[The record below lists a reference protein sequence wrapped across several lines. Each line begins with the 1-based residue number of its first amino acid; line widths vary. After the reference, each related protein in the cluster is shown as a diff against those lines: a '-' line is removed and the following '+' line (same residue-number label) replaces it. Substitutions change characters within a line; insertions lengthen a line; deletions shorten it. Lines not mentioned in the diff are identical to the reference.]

1 MGVYRNCQK
10 GAAPRPLSTALKN
23 WLECVSFLTLRVYV
37 KSKSVPHLPDQGYT
51 IQYVF
56 MTPARSAVVERRKNI
71 MLRNLNLQTR
81 LIGAFVMMG
90 LLVFLVAWLGWSS
103 TSNLSQHIETIGKN
117 NLPRIEA
124 LLKINEGQTQI
135 ESSERALINPELTPA
150 ERQDALNRMDKAWQ
164 QIQDGFK
171 AYEAST
177 RTSEEDALYQEMLK
191 YWEDWKQEDKA
202 LLQINQE
209 FEKLGI
215 LNPLALQIELIN
227 QGKSNSPEMERAKIA
242 SNLLNKLSQQAKVI
256 RVKFLKSEQST
267 LAVADYNRK
276 QADNAYQ
283 TAKNDISKTQV
294 SVLLGMTVGPL
305 TAIILGIAL
314 SIAIA
319 KPLDKALKGIINMI
333 VSSSTEIAATIEQQ
347 ERIAVQ
353 QAASVNQTTTTMD
366 ELGASSRQ
374 SAMQAESA
382 LENASH
388 VLNMAAEGSKVVQ
401 KTQQGMLTLTEKV
414 GGIAEQVLHLSQQ
427 TNQIANITNLVSDLA
442 NQTNM
447 LAINATVEA
456 VRAGEQG
463 KGFGV
468 VAREIRRLADQ
479 SQQSAAEIND
489 LINDIQNA
497 INKTVMVTD
506 EGNTTLDN
514 SLKLTEGTAET
525 FNHVANAINSVVVSS
540 QQIYLNTKQQA
551 LAIEQVVDAMN
562 SLNKGAA
569 EAAIGITQSRIGTQ
583 KLNQAALN
591 LRYVV

>member
-1 MGVYRNCQK
+1 
-10 GAAPRPLSTALKN
+10 
-23 WLECVSFLTLRVYV
+23 
-37 KSKSVPHLPDQGYT
+37 
-51 IQYVF
+51 
-56 MTPARSAVVERRKNI
+56 MTPARIAVVEGRKNI

-81 LIGAFVMMG
+81 LIGAFLMMG
-90 LLVFLVAWLGWSS
+90 LLVFLVAWVGWSS

-117 NLPRIEA
+117 NLPSIEA

-135 ESSERALINPELTPA
+135 ESSERALINPALSQA

-177 RTSEEDALYQEMLK
+177 HTSDEDGLYQQMLK
-191 YWEDWKQEDKA
+191 YWEDWKQEDKE

-215 LNPLALQIELIN
+215 LNPLGLQIELIN

-256 RVKFLKSEQST
+256 RVKFMKSEKST
-267 LAVADYNRK
+267 LAVAAYNRK
-276 QADNAYQ
+276 QADNAYK
-283 TAKNDISKTQV
+283 TAQNDISKTQV

-414 GGIAEQVLHLSQQ
+414 GAIAEQVLHLSQQ

-479 SQQSAAEIND
+479 SKKSAAEIND
-489 LINDIQNA
+489 LINHIQNA

-514 SLKLTEGTAET
+514 SLKLTESTAET

-562 SLNKGAA
+562 ALNKGAA
-569 EAAIGITQSRIGTQ
+569 EAASGITQSRIGTQ

>member
-1 MGVYRNCQK
+1 MT
-10 GAAPRPLSTALKN
+10 TA
-23 WLECVSFLTLRVYV
+23 R
-37 KSKSVPHLPDQGYT
+37 
-51 IQYVF
+51 I
-56 MTPARSAVVERRKNI
+56 AVVEGRKNI
-71 MLRNLNLQTR
+71 MFRNLNLQTR
-81 LIGAFVMMG
+81 LIGAFLMMG
-90 LLVFLVAWLGWSS
+90 LLVFLVAWVGWSS
-103 TSNLSQHIETIGKN
+103 TSNLSQHIETIGKD
-117 NLPRIEA
+117 NLPSIEA

-135 ESSERALINPELTPA
+135 ESAERALINPALSQA
-150 ERQDALNRMDKAWQ
+150 ERQGALNRMDKAWQ

-171 AYEAST
+171 AYEATT
-177 RTSEEDALYQEMLK
+177 RTSEEEALYQQMLK
-191 YWEDWKQEDKA
+191 YWEDWKQADQE
-202 LLQINQE
+202 LLRINQE

-227 QGKSNSPEMERAKIA
+227 QGESNSPEMARAKIA
-242 SNLLNKLSQQAKVI
+242 SNLLNNLSQQAKVI
-256 RVKFLKSEQST
+256 RVKFIQSEEAT
-267 LAVADYNRK
+267 LAVAADNRK
-276 QADNAYQ
+276 QADQAYQ
-283 TAKNDISKTQV
+283 TAQNDISKTQV

-506 EGNTTLDN
+506 EGNSTLDH

-562 SLNKGAA
+562 ALNKGSA
-569 EAAIGITQSRIGTQ
+569 EAASGITQSRIGTQ

>member
-1 MGVYRNCQK
+1 
-10 GAAPRPLSTALKN
+10 
-23 WLECVSFLTLRVYV
+23 
-37 KSKSVPHLPDQGYT
+37 
-51 IQYVF
+51 
-56 MTPARSAVVERRKNI
+56 MTPARIAVVEGRKNI

-81 LIGAFVMMG
+81 LIGAFLMMG
-90 LLVFLVAWLGWSS
+90 LLVFLVAWVGGTS

-135 ESSERALINPELTPA
+135 ESSERALINPALSQA

-171 AYEAST
+171 AYEAT
-177 RTSEEDALYQEMLK
+177 TLTSEEDALYQQMLK
-191 YWEDWKQEDKA
+191 YWEDWKQADQEF
-202 LLQINQE
+202 LRINQE

-215 LNPLALQIELIN
+215 LNPLGLQIELIN
-227 QGKSNSPEMERAKIA
+227 QGKSNSPEMARANTA

-256 RVKFLKSEQST
+256 RVKFMISEKST
-267 LAVADYNRK
+267 LAVVAYNRK
-276 QADNAYQ
+276 QSDNAYQ
-283 TAKNDISKTQV
+283 TAQNDISKTQV

-479 SQQSAAEIND
+479 SKQSAAEIND

-562 SLNKGAA
+562 ALNKGAA
-569 EAAIGITQSRIGTQ
+569 EAASGITQSRIGTQ

>member
-1 MGVYRNCQK
+1 
-10 GAAPRPLSTALKN
+10 
-23 WLECVSFLTLRVYV
+23 
-37 KSKSVPHLPDQGYT
+37 
-51 IQYVF
+51 
-56 MTPARSAVVERRKNI
+56 MTRARSAVVEGRKNI

-81 LIGAFVMMG
+81 LIGAFLMMG
-90 LLVFLVAWLGWSS
+90 LLVFLVAWVGWSS
-103 TSNLSQHIETIGKN
+103 TSNLSQHLDTIGKD
-117 NLPRIEA
+117 NLPSIEA

-135 ESSERALINPELTPA
+135 ESAERALINSALSQA
-150 ERQDALNRMDKAWQ
+150 ERQDALNRMDNAWQ

-171 AYEAST
+171 AYEATT
-177 RTSEEDALYQEMLK
+177 RTSEEDALYQQMLK
-191 YWEDWKQEDKA
+191 YWEDWKQADQE
-202 LLQINQE
+202 LLRINQE
-209 FEKLGI
+209 FEKVGI
-215 LNPLALQIELIN
+215 LNPLGLQIELIN
-227 QGKSNSPEMERAKIA
+227 QGKSNSPEMATAQTA

-256 RVKFLKSEQST
+256 RVKFMKSEKST
-267 LAVADYNRK
+267 LAVAASNRK
-276 QADNAYQ
+276 QADQAYQ
-283 TAKNDISKTQV
+283 TAQYDISKTQV

-388 VLNMAAEGSKVVQ
+388 VLKMAAEGSKVVQ
-401 KTQQGMLTLTEKV
+401 KTQQGMLNLTEKV

-427 TNQIANITNLVSDLA
+427 TNQIANITDLVSDLA

-479 SQQSAAEIND
+479 SKTSATEIND

-514 SLKLTEGTAET
+514 SLKLTEGTAQT

-551 LAIEQVVDAMN
+551 LAIDQVVDAMN
-562 SLNKGAA
+562 ALNKGAA
-569 EAAIGITQSRIGTQ
+569 ESASGITQSRIGTQ